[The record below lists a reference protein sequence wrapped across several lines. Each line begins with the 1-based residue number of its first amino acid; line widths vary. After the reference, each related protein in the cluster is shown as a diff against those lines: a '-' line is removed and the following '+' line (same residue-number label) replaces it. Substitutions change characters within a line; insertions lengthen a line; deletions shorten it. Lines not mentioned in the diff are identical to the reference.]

1 MTTKLIKLHEVTRIT
16 SLSRSTIYQAIIDGR
31 FPKPFRTG
39 ARGVAWLEQEVLDW
53 IATRPR
59 TGSDQPRLTPA
70 R

>member
-31 FPKPFRTG
+31 FPKPLKTG

-59 TGSDQPRLTPA
+59 TGPTSPA
-70 R
+70 